1 MISPHEKFKQDDY
14 LVCENFISKELS
26 NFLYEYFKMQTQVS
40 ATCNEKYGSK
50 VYNNKP
56 NLLGEFTDPQA
67 LGDYSKYADIAFE
80 TLMRDN
86 THKIEKLTG
95 LTLVPTYSYARLYTN
110 GSELVMHKDR
120 GACEISITL
129 CLGYDSNSSWPM
141 YVEAK
146 PIYLEP
152 GDIIVYRGSNEKKLY
167 DLINF
172 STVPIINGLT
182 DQSHPCQIIADIL
195 TLQEN
200 FKTLDN
206 LNICWVGDGNNVCN
220 SWIHACQHF
229 DYNLNISCPEDSF
242 PDEKIIRNY
251 KSSRI
256 NIFKDPFEAV
266 KGADVIVTDTW
277 VSMGMKEDPKRLKKF
292 ERFQVNKSL
301 MEKTQKQTLFLHC
314 LPAHRGCEVT
324 DEIIDGRNSL
334 VWSEAENRLYA
345 HQAILLWCLNLI

>member
-1 MISPHEKFKQDDY
+1 MKNYFRHFLNLDQINKKDINLILSESHKIKKDY
-14 LVCENFISKELS
+14 KNHVF
-26 NFLYEYFKMQTQVS
+26 
-40 ATCNEKYGSK
+40 NEKKILAMIFEKPSTRTRVSFEVGMKQLNGDVVILDHADSQLGRGESLEDTIK
-50 VYNNKP
+50 V
-56 NLLGEFTDPQA
+56 L
-67 LGDYSKYADIAFE
+67 S
-80 TLMRDN
+80 R
-86 THKIEKLTG
+86 
-95 LTLVPTYSYARLYTN
+95 
-110 GSELVMHKDR
+110 
-120 GACEISITL
+120 
-129 CLGYDSNSSWPM
+129 
-141 YVEAK
+141 YV
-146 PIYLEP
+146 
-152 GDIIVYRGSNEKKLY
+152 DIIVYRGSNEKKLY

>member
-1 MISPHEKFKQDDY
+1 MKDY
-14 LVCENFISKELS
+14 FRHFLNLDQINKKDINLILS
-26 NFLYEYFKMQTQVS
+26 ESHKIKKDYKDHVF
-40 ATCNEKYGSK
+40 NEKKILAMIFEKPSTRTRVSFEVGMKQLNGDVVILDHADSQLGRGESLEDTIK
-50 VYNNKP
+50 V
-56 NLLGEFTDPQA
+56 L
-67 LGDYSKYADIAFE
+67 S
-80 TLMRDN
+80 R
-86 THKIEKLTG
+86 
-95 LTLVPTYSYARLYTN
+95 
-110 GSELVMHKDR
+110 
-120 GACEISITL
+120 
-129 CLGYDSNSSWPM
+129 
-141 YVEAK
+141 YV
-146 PIYLEP
+146 
-152 GDIIVYRGSNEKKLY
+152 DIIVYRGSNEKKLY